1 MLRLLHRLVDYLLV
15 LCLIYLLADVA
26 AELRRIEAPAAVPPK
41 SEVGALE
48 L

>member
-15 LCLIYLLADVA
+15 LCLIYLLADA
-26 AELRRIEAPAAVPPK
+26 AAPRPRLEAPAPLHTK

>member
-26 AELRRIEAPAAVPPK
+26 ATLRSPCSAPHQ
-41 SEVGALE
+41 ERGRGFGALSH
-48 L
+48 

>member
-26 AELRRIEAPAAVPPK
+26 PKQRRRATPATHHTK